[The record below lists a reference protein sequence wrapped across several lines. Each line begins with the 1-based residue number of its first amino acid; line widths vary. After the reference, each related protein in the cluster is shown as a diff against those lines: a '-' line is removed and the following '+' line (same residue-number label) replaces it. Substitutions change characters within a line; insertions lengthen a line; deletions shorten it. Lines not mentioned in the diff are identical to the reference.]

1 MFKYGLLAFAVLSP
15 LYAAAADVTSLSGD
29 VMVVNAA
36 ATLRADAGPASAVVA
51 PLKVGE
57 EVRVWASTYAT
68 IREETVEGGEKYIT
82 ERYELWYRV
91 KTADGYEGWVPAAA
105 LAWPPERKAAP

>member
-1 MFKYGLLAFAVLSP
+1 MLKRGFVIAAILAPAVIG
-15 LYAAAADVTSLSGD
+15 AAIITPLSGD
-29 VMVVNAA
+29 TMIVATA
-36 ATLRADAGPASAVVA
+36 TTLRADAGLASGAVA

-57 EVRVWASTYAT
+57 AVRVWASTYT
-68 IREETVEGGEKYIT
+68 TVREETVEGGETYIT

-105 LAWPPERKAAP
+105 LAWPPEHKTAP